1 MASLLERIEQIG
13 ADAPQPQQ
21 KGIEQV
27 LRQKTGKARR
37 RKGPAASGLQEQQA
51 ITAGRQAIK
60 EQTFADRLADVQFRS
75 KEQALAEQQ
84 ALQEQQAK
92 QQQEIAQQRLSAEAA
107 MTREGIRAG
116 EEEAQIKREAS
127 TKSKTK
133 DLNVKAES
141 QLRDM
146 ASQRGVQLD
155 NLFAQY
161 QFDTADLEDRQD
173 AAQLEQ
179 QAFML
184 AMQDRKYLE
193 ELDRI
198 GKERQLQN
206 DMRFSE
212 ELNSIVM
219 EQNLNNLLDNL
230 NFKVGRDVKARD
242 FNEQLGQINIDMAID
257 IAKASTRDA
266 MERQK
271 WEAIGQL
278 GGMAAE
284 SFLGGEE

>member
-27 LRQKTGKARR
+27 LRQKTGKARK
-37 RKGPAASGLQEQQA
+37 RKGPAASALQEQQA
-51 ITAGRQAIK
+51 ITAGQQAIR
-60 EQTFADRLADVQFRS
+60 EQTFAERLADVQARGQ
-75 KEQALAEQQ
+75 EQAVAEQQ
-84 ALQEQQAK
+84 ALQEQK
-92 QQQEIAQQRLSAEAA
+92 LQQQQDIAQQRLASEAA
-107 MTREGIRAG
+107 LTREGIRAG
-116 EEEAQIKREAS
+116 EEEAQTRREAA
-127 TKSKTK
+127 TKSKTR
-133 DLNVKAES
+133 DMNVKAES

-146 ASQRGVQLD
+146 ASQRGMQLD

-206 DMRFSE
+206 EMRFNE

-230 NFKVGRDVKARD
+230 NFKVGRDVKGRD
-242 FNEQLGQINIDMAID
+242 FNQQLGQINIDMAID

-278 GGMAAE
+278 GGLAAQQ
-284 SFLGGEE
+284 FLGGEE